1 LQDVNKRK
9 AVEAFL
15 KSFKEKKK
23 ILEIFFLNRD
33 KNFDTLTSLEIR
45 PIEREQVIDNLTAED
60 YSEGPKPE
68 DWYGSKEMWVFG
80 KVIKSHEIY
89 IKITLGAEG
98 STTICI
104 SFHMAERPMAYPL
117 K

>member
-1 LQDVNKRK
+1 MRDVNKRK

-23 ILEIFFLNRD
+23 IWNIFFLNRD
-33 KNFDTLTSLEIR
+33 KNFDTLSSLEIR
-45 PIEREQVIDNLTAED
+45 PIEREQVIDNLTAKD

-68 DWYGSKEMWVFG
+68 DWHGSKEMWVFG
-80 KVIKSHEIY
+80 KLLKGQEIY
-89 IKITLGAEG
+89 IKITLGVEG
-98 STTICI
+98 SNAICI
-104 SFHMAERPMAYPL
+104 SFHIAEKPMAYPL